1 MRFEDDPR
9 RVLSLGSGFRELEP
23 IDIRN
28 HLAACCQRTTQKR
41 VAIALG
47 VSPQYLCDIIKGR
60 REISEQVAEKL
71 GFERVVTFVRWGSP
85 EAPLKEPAE

>member
-9 RVLSLGSGFRELEP
+9 RVMSLSGGFLQLRP

-28 HLAACCQRTTQKR
+28 HLAACCQKTTQKQ
-41 VAIALG
+41 VSIALG
-47 VSPQYLCDIIKGR
+47 ISPQYLCDIIKGR

-71 GFERVVTFVRWGSP
+71 GFERVVTFVRWGCQEPSSK
-85 EAPLKEPAE
+85 EAAE